1 MIKQNQTHNKMKIN
15 FPPINY
21 LIITIIL
28 LTISQIVLGQKPRD
42 GLRQKEDKYE
52 STGVPNNCDDK
63 VYAIT
68 EIGNLLEIENIESK
82 DRVVKQVGTALPF
95 RCNAFAKGTNN
106 KLYAVKGYEQA
117 RTPVYEYN
125 PKSRQGS
132 FSKWTLPSNAD
143 GGWVS
148 GAVDSKGKL
157 YFISTTMENLV
168 RIDIRKA
175 EPDVLWKDNMSVE
188 GWKKENCKSGC
199 NFFINQKDELVVKEN
214 RGNGIWYISI
224 SNGFKV
230 TKADVINATN
240 EINPTNDIMEYINSS
255 GSMMTFLL
263 GRNAIFNYSVKKN
276 DVTSLVK
283 IDTVKL
289 GFLTEM
295 AGCNNFIKKQEKV
308 IEEEK
313 DELITATTS
322 VNESIRLKNIIF
334 QLGESE
340 LQPESY
346 GELDKL
352 VRQLKKYRQVEILL
366 EGHTDITG
374 DAEENIQL
382 SLERVNSC
390 KKYLVIKGIEG
401 RRIQTKGFGS
411 AKPLKRSGSE
421 KEREINRRVEFKVIK
436 GIG

>member
-1 MIKQNQTHNKMKIN
+1 MKTFTHLNKHFN
-15 FPPINY
+15 TV
-21 LIITIIL
+21 ITILIV
-28 LTISQIVLGQKPRD
+28 SQISLGQKPRD
-42 GLRQKEDKYE
+42 GLRQREDKYE
-52 STGVPNNCDDK
+52 STGIPNNCNDK
-63 VYAIT
+63 LYAVT

-82 DRVVKQVGTALPF
+82 DRVVKLLGTAFPF

-117 RTPVYEYN
+117 QTQVYEYN

-148 GAVDSKGKL
+148 GAVDSKGKI

-175 EPDVLWKDNMSVE
+175 EPDVIWRDNMSIE
-188 GWKKENCKSGC
+188 GWKEENCRSGC

-214 RGNGIWYISI
+214 RGNGIWNISI
-224 SNGFKV
+224 ANDFKV
-230 TKADVINATN
+230 TKADVVNFSN
-240 EINPTNDIMEYINSS
+240 EINPTNDIMEYINLS
-255 GSMMTFLL
+255 GNIMTFLL
-263 GRNAIFNYSVKKN
+263 GRNTIFNYSIRKN
-276 DVTSLVK
+276 DINPLVK
-283 IDTVKL
+283 IDTTKL
-289 GFLTEM
+289 GFLTEIG
-295 AGCNNFIKKQEKV
+295 GCNNFIKKPEKIV
-308 IEEEK
+308 EEEK
-313 DELITATTS
+313 DELISATTG
-322 VNESIRLKNIIF
+322 VNESIRLRNIIF

-346 GELDKL
+346 IELDKL
-352 VRQLKKYRQVEILL
+352 VKQLKKYRQVEILL

-382 SLERVNSC
+382 SLDRVNSC
-390 KKYLVIKGIEG
+390 KRYLVSKGVEE
-401 RRIQTKGFGS
+401 RRIGTKGYGS
-411 AKPLKRSGSE
+411 SRPLKRSGNE

>member
-1 MIKQNQTHNKMKIN
+1 MNIINPFIK
-15 FPPINY
+15 Y
-21 LIITIIL
+21 LLIVTIL
-28 LTISQIVLGQKPRD
+28 LNVAQISLGQKTRD

-52 STGVPNNCDDK
+52 STGIPNNCDDK
-63 VYAIT
+63 VYAMT
-68 EIGNLLEIENIESK
+68 ETGNLLEIENIESK
-82 DRVVKQVGTALPF
+82 DRIVKQLGTALPF
-95 RCNAFAKGTNN
+95 RSNAFAKGTNN

-125 PKSRQGS
+125 PKSQQGS
-132 FSKWTLPSNAD
+132 FSKWILPSNAD

-175 EPDVLWKDNMSVE
+175 ELDVLWTDNMSVE
-188 GWKKENCKSGC
+188 GWKKESCRNGC
-199 NFFINQKDELVVKEN
+199 NFFINQKDDLVVKEN

-224 SNGFKV
+224 NNEHKV
-230 TKADVINATN
+230 IKADVMNASN
-240 EINPTNDIMEYINSS
+240 EINPTNDIMEYTNSS
-255 GSMMTFLL
+255 GSMMTLLL
-263 GRNAIFNYSVKKN
+263 GRNAIFNYSTKKN
-276 DVTSLVK
+276 EIISLIK
-283 IDTVKL
+283 IDTMKL

-295 AGCNNFIKKQEKV
+295 AGCNNFSMKSVKIF
-308 IEEEK
+308 EEEK
-313 DELITATTS
+313 DELITATTI
-322 VNESIRLKNIIF
+322 VNESVRLKNIIF
-334 QLGESE
+334 QLGKSE

-352 VRQLKKYRQVEILL
+352 VKQLKKYSQVEILL
-366 EGHTDITG
+366 EGYTDITG
-374 DAEENIQL
+374 DIEENIQL

-401 RRIQTKGFGS
+401 RRIQTKGYGS
-411 AKPLKRSGSE
+411 AKPLKRTGSE
-421 KEREINRRVEFKVIK
+421 KEREINRRVEFKVVK

>member
-1 MIKQNQTHNKMKIN
+1 MKIRQL
-15 FPPINY
+15 
-21 LIITIIL
+21 LIVVVIL
-28 LTISQIVLGQKPRD
+28 NVAQISLGQKPRD

-52 STGVPNNCDDK
+52 STGIPNNCDDK

-82 DRVVKQVGTALPF
+82 DRIVKQLGTALPF
-95 RCNAFAKGTNN
+95 KCNSFAKGINN

-117 RTPVYEYN
+117 RTPIYEYN

-132 FSKWTLPSNAD
+132 FTKWTLPSNAD

-148 GAVDSKGKL
+148 AAVDSKGKL

-175 EPDVLWKDNMSVE
+175 EPDVMWTSNLSVE
-188 GWKKENCKSGC
+188 GWKKENCRSGC
-199 NFFINQKDELVVKEN
+199 NFYINQKDELVVKEN

-224 SNGFKV
+224 TNEFKV
-230 TKADVINATN
+230 TNADVINATN

-263 GRNAIFNYSVKKN
+263 GRNAIFNYSIKKN
-276 DVTSLVK
+276 DVFSLVK
-283 IDTVKL
+283 IDTMKI

-295 AGCNNFIKKQEKV
+295 AGCNNFIKKVEKAV
-308 IEEEK
+308 EEEK

-352 VRQLKKYRQVEILL
+352 VRQLKKYKQVEILL

-390 KKYLVIKGIEG
+390 KKYLTIKGIEE
-401 RRIQTKGFGS
+401 RRIQTKGYGS
-411 AKPLKRSGSE
+411 AKPLKRSGSQ
-421 KEREINRRVEFKVIK
+421 KEREINRRVEFKIIK
-436 GIG
+436 GIK

>member
-1 MIKQNQTHNKMKIN
+1 MKIS
-15 FPPINY
+15 IS
-21 LIITIIL
+21 LIKFLYITIIVQ
-28 LTISQIVLGQKPRD
+28 TISQLSLGQKPRD

-63 VYAIT
+63 IYAVT
-68 EIGNLLEIENIESK
+68 EIGNLLEIEKIESK
-82 DRVVKQVGTALPF
+82 ERIIKQLGTALPF

-117 RTPVYEYN
+117 RTPIYEYN

-157 YFISTTMENLV
+157 YFISTTMENLIRV
-168 RIDIRKA
+168 DIRKA
-175 EPDVLWKDNMSVE
+175 EPDIMWNDNLKVE
-188 GWKKENCKSGC
+188 GWKKENCKNGC
-199 NFFINQKDELVVKEN
+199 NFYINQKDELVVKDN
-214 RGNGIWYISI
+214 RGNGIWNISL
-224 SNGFKV
+224 SNEFKITKQDVVNV
-230 TKADVINATN
+230 TS

-263 GRNAIFNYSVKKN
+263 SRNTIFNYSLKKN
-276 DVTSLVK
+276 DIISLVK
-283 IDTVKL
+283 IDTLKL

-295 AGCNNFIKKQEKV
+295 AGCNNFIKREEKI

-334 QLGESE
+334 QLGDSE

-352 VRQLKKYRQVEILL
+352 VKQLKKYRQVEILL

-411 AKPLKRSGSE
+411 ARPLKRSGSE

>member
-1 MIKQNQTHNKMKIN
+1 MKI
-15 FPPINY
+15 INL
-21 LIITIIL
+21 LIKFILFSIIIQ
-28 LTISQIVLGQKPRD
+28 TVPQISLGQKPRD

-63 VYAIT
+63 VYAVT

-82 DRVVKQVGTALPF
+82 DRIVKHLGTAFPF
-95 RCNAFAKGTNN
+95 RCNAFAKGINN
-106 KLYAVKGYEQA
+106 KIYAVKGYEQT
-117 RTPVYEYN
+117 RTQVYEYN

-132 FSKWTLPSNAD
+132 FSKWILPSNAD

-148 GAVDSKGKL
+148 GAVDSKGKI

-175 EPDVLWKDNMSVE
+175 EPDVMWTDNLSVE
-188 GWKKENCKSGC
+188 GWKKENCKNGC

-214 RGNGIWYISI
+214 RGNGIWNISI
-224 SNGFKV
+224 NNNFSV

-240 EINPTNDIMEYINSS
+240 EVNPTNDVMEYINSS
-255 GSMMTFLL
+255 GNMMTFLL
-263 GRNAIFNYSVKKN
+263 GRNAIFNYSNKKN
-276 DVTSLVK
+276 DIVSLVK
-283 IDTVKL
+283 IDTMKL

-295 AGCNNFIKKQEKV
+295 GGCNNFIKKPEKIV
-308 IEEEK
+308 EEEK
-313 DELITATTS
+313 DELITATTNI
-322 VNESIRLKNIIF
+322 NESIRLKNIIF

-352 VRQLKKYRQVEILL
+352 VKQLRKYKQVEILL

-390 KKYLVIKGIEG
+390 KKYLVNKGIDT
-401 RRIQTKGFGS
+401 RRIQTKGYGS
-411 AKPLKRSGSE
+411 ARPLKRTGSE

>member
-1 MIKQNQTHNKMKIN
+1 MR
-15 FPPINY
+15 
-21 LIITIIL
+21 TIIPSAKYL
-28 LTISQIVLGQKPRD
+28 LTSIVILTVTQISLGQKPRD

-52 STGVPNNCDDK
+52 STGIPNNCDDK

-82 DRVVKQVGTALPF
+82 DKIIKQLGTALPF
-95 RCNAFAKGTNN
+95 KCNAFAKGTNN

-168 RIDIRKA
+168 RVDIRKA
-175 EPDVLWKDNMSVE
+175 EPDVMWTDNLSVE

-199 NFFINQKDELVVKEN
+199 NFYINQKDELVVKEN
-214 RGNGIWYISI
+214 RGNGIWKISI
-224 SNGFKV
+224 NNEFKV
-230 TKADVINATN
+230 TKVDVVNATN

-263 GRNAIFNYSVKKN
+263 GRNAIYNYSTKKN
-276 DVTSLVK
+276 DVISLLK
-283 IDTVKL
+283 IDTLKL

-295 AGCNNFIKKQEKV
+295 AGCNNYIKKPEKV

-313 DELITATTS
+313 DELITATTI

-374 DAEENIQL
+374 DADENIQL

-401 RRIQTKGFGS
+401 RRIQTKGYGS
-411 AKPLKRSGSE
+411 AKPLKRSGNE
-421 KEREINRRVEFKVIK
+421 KEREINRRVEFKVIR

>member
-1 MIKQNQTHNKMKIN
+1 MKIILPKAI
-15 FPPINY
+15 F
-21 LIITIIL
+21 LLITI
-28 LTISQIVLGQKPRD
+28 TIQIVSHKSLGQKPRD

-52 STGVPNNCDDK
+52 STGIPNNCDDK

-82 DRVVKQVGTALPF
+82 ERVIKQLGTALPF
-95 RCNAFAKGTNN
+95 KCNAFAKGTNN

-117 RTPVYEYN
+117 STSVYEYN

-175 EPDVLWKDNMSVE
+175 DSEVIWSDNMSVE
-188 GWKKENCKSGC
+188 GWKKENCKNGC
-199 NFFINQKDELVVKEN
+199 NFYINKKDELVVKDN
-214 RGNGIWYISI
+214 KGNSVWNIAI
-224 SNGFKV
+224 NDEFKIV
-230 TKADVINATN
+230 KADVINTN
-240 EINPTNDIMEYINSS
+240 NEVNPTNDVMEYINSS
-255 GSMMTFLL
+255 GIFMSLLL
-263 GRNAIFNYSVKKN
+263 GRDAIFSYSAKKN
-276 DVTSLVK
+276 DIVLLIK
-283 IDTVKL
+283 IDTIKL
-289 GFLTEM
+289 GFLTEIG
-295 AGCNNFIKKQEKV
+295 GCNNFIKKSEK
-308 IEEEK
+308 ILEEEK

-322 VNESIRLKNIIF
+322 INESIRLKNIIF

-352 VRQLKKYRQVEILL
+352 VRQLKKYRQIEILL

-411 AKPLKRSGSE
+411 ARPLKRSGSE

>member
-1 MIKQNQTHNKMKIN
+1 MKITI
-15 FPPINY
+15 PPVKY
-21 LIITIIL
+21 LLIKIIIL
-28 LTISQIVLGQKPRD
+28 TITQIVSGQKPKD

-82 DRVVKQVGTALPF
+82 DRIVKQLGTALPF
-95 RCNAFAKGTNN
+95 SCNAFAKGTNN

-148 GAVDSKGKL
+148 GAVDSRGKL

-175 EPDVLWKDNMSVE
+175 EPDVVWNDNMSVE

-214 RGNGIWYISI
+214 RGNGIWNISI
-224 SNGFKV
+224 NNEYKI
-230 TKADVINATN
+230 TKADVVNVTN

-255 GSMMTFLL
+255 GNMMTFLL
-263 GRNAIFNYSVKKN
+263 GRNAIFNYSTKKN
-276 DVTSLVK
+276 DVIALVK
-283 IDTVKL
+283 IDTLKL

-295 AGCNNFIKKQEKV
+295 AGCNNFIKKEVKPV
-308 IEEEK
+308 EEEK
-313 DELITATTS
+313 DELITASTN

-411 AKPLKRSGSE
+411 AKPLKRTGSE